1 MKCQTFMNDRIH
13 VGLNESKE
21 ITCKECIKKAAEDEK
36 FMSSTVG
43 KGLGDVVCVACMCVL
58 N

>member
-1 MKCQTFMNDRIH
+1 MNDRIH
-13 VGLNESKE
+13 IGLNESKE

-43 KGLGDVVCVACMCVL
+43 KGLGDVVCVECMCVL